1 VEYTASTDKTTLVNL
16 TQHSYFN
23 LAGHNA
29 GRIRGIRRMTQDL
42 RDALEQQVEEWR
54 NGYEIYKRAIDPETD
69 IRANMLEQCA
79 DDIEEL
85 LQESENE

>member
-1 VEYTASTDKTTLVNL
+1 MREL
-16 TQHSYFN
+16 
-23 LAGHNA
+23 LAA
-29 GRIRGIRRMTQDL
+29 KRRNRVVSDVQSLPKDERMSQEL

-85 LQESENE
+85 LQESEDE